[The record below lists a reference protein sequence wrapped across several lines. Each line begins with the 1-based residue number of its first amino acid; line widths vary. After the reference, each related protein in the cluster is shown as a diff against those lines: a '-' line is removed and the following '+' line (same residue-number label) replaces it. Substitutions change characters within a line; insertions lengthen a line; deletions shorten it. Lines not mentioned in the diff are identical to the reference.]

1 MFNPWVGKIPWRR
14 EQLPTLVSWP
24 GEIHG
29 QRSLAGYSPWVAKS
43 QTWMSNF
50 HYFTYGS
57 LCSTGWVKW
66 SWFWVPNHAPL
77 YPMFLDLF
85 ILADGSSPLPQQRW
99 DPGSRRRLL
108 QKGCTSVAV
117 LCSLSKLW
125 ELVMDREAGM
135 LQSMGSQRHDWVTE
149 LNWSHCT
156 EMGSAL
162 HYILVE
168 RWQGQRYTGLK
179 AYLQALNQLL
189 WPVTRAQA
197 GDCALLPWQ

>member
-1 MFNPWVGKIPWRR
+1 
-14 EQLPTLVSWP
+14 
-24 GEIHG
+24 
-29 QRSLAGYSPWVAKS
+29 
-43 QTWMSNF
+43 MSNF

-149 LNWSHCT
+149 LKSLHWDGICSPLYSSGALT
-156 EMGSAL
+156 RPKVYRSEGLSASL
-162 HYILVE
+162 ESTLAASDQSPSWWLRTPTLTV
-168 RWQGQRYTGLK
+168 RGRTSTKFSSQGNLLKSFRKQTLIDPNELLNSEAKPGL
-179 AYLQALNQLL
+179 
-189 WPVTRAQA
+189 RF
-197 GDCALLPWQ
+197 